1 MNAIRRKVLNSCYLA
16 HAVRILAGS
25 TIASIMI
32 FAITGCGY
40 NAEEQQAADFI
51 KSHIEVVKPLLIE
64 SNIAYWEAANSGKA
78 EDYDKVSALEL
89 EVRQIYSNHEEY
101 ALVKRLKES
110 GKVKDRLLARQ
121 VEGLYNSYL
130 ENQIEPELLKSI
142 VDLSNGIQKNFS
154 THRATIGG
162 EKVTDNRIK
171 EILKTETDSEKRKEA
186 WLASKQVG
194 GVVADDLIRLVKL
207 RNEAARKVGFNN
219 FHTLSLTTSEQKVE
233 DLDRILGELEELTN
247 VPFAGLKAE
256 LDSRLAEMYDVK
268 VEDLAPWHYHDPFFQ
283 ETPLVYDLDLDAY
296 YQNQDVKDLAVA
308 YFAGIGLPVE
318 SIIARSDLYEREG
331 KNPHAFCTDINR
343 EGDVRILCNLKNNES
358 WMETILHELGHAV
371 YDKFNDPNVPF
382 GLRTPAHIFT
392 TEAIAMFFGRLSR
405 NAAWMQAT
413 LGLSDQQ
420 RTEIR
425 EVSRKYS
432 QLKQLIFAR
441 WDLVMYNFEKQ
452 LYANPDQDLNALW
465 WEIVEK
471 YQLVKKPESRAA
483 PDWAAKIHFAIA
495 PCYYHNYI
503 LGELLASQIHHHLV
517 FKVLG
522 LEASQDVGYVAEPDI
537 GEFLRKNVFEP
548 GAVYHWNEM
557 IERATGEPLT
567 PKYFVDEFVH

>member
-1 MNAIRRKVLNSCYLA
+1 MKVVRRKVLNSCKVA
-16 HAVRILAGS
+16 HAMRILAGS
-25 TIASIMI
+25 TIASIMT
-32 FAITGCGY
+32 FVVTGCGY
-40 NAEEQQAADFI
+40 SAEEQQAADFI
-51 KSHIEVVKPLLIE
+51 KSHIEVVKPLLIK
-64 SNIAYWEAANSGKA
+64 SNLAYWEAANSGKA

-89 EVRQIYSNHEEY
+89 EIRQIYSNHEEY
-101 ALVKRLKES
+101 ALVKRFKES
-110 GKVKDRLLARQ
+110 GEVKDRLLARQ
-121 VEGLYNSYL
+121 VERLYNSYL
-130 ENQIEPELLKSI
+130 ENQIEPELLKTI
-142 VDLSNGIQKNFS
+142 VDLNNEIQKDFS

-194 GVVADDLIRLVKL
+194 RVVADDLIRLVKL
-207 RNEAARKVGFNN
+207 RNEAARKVGFDN

-233 DLDRILGELEELTN
+233 ELDRILGELEELTN
-247 VPFAGLKAE
+247 VPFAELKAE
-256 LDSRLAEMYDVK
+256 LDSRLADMYDVK
-268 VEDLAPWHYHDPFFQ
+268 VENLAPWHYHDPFFQ

-296 YQNQDVKDLAVA
+296 YQNKDVKDLAVT
-308 YFAGIGLPVE
+308 YFAGIGLPVK

-331 KNPHAFCTDINR
+331 KNPHAFCTDIDR
-343 EGDVRILCNLKNNES
+343 EGDVRILCNLKNNEY

-420 RTEIR
+420 RTEIE

-432 QLKQLIFAR
+432 QLKQIIFAR
-441 WDLVMYNFEKQ
+441 WVLVMYNFEKQ

-465 WEIVEK
+465 WEMVEK
-471 YQLVKKPESRAA
+471 YQLVRKPEGRVA
-483 PDWAAKIHFAIA
+483 PDWAAKIHFAFA
-495 PCYYHNYI
+495 PCYYHNYM

-517 FKVLG
+517 FKLLG
-522 LEASQDVGYVAEPDI
+522 LESSQDVGYIGEPDI
-537 GEFLRKNVFEP
+537 GEFLSKKIFEP
-548 GAVYHWNEM
+548 GAIYHWNEL
-557 IERATGEPLT
+557 IERATGESLM
-567 PKYFVDEFVH
+567 PKYFVDEYVH